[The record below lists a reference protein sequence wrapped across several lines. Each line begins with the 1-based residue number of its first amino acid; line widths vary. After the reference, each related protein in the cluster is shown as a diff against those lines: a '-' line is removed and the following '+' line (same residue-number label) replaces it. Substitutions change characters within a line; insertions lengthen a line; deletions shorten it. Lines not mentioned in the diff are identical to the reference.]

1 MEDINKKYESIIFSY
16 FDELQ
21 GTFTFEQYFHI
32 VLGATAIKW
41 INMNNKYVSSNQEMS
56 IFLDSYSSISI
67 ELQEELNCFEHQF
80 SEFDGIL
87 TGIMNKIFIYK
98 DKSAEKKLQAIFQMI
113 NSLIFRSQDE
123 IRKFINKL
131 VSIGIVQ
138 CGFNETPESVKE
150 IITGVMDF
158 QKVRRFADYCAGTS
172 GMAIDIYEY
181 LRAFEMH
188 KHVFYYGE
196 EINATNYLISKLLM
210 IVNEINE
217 YEIVNKDVLEYTD
230 NYDEAKF
237 DFIISD
243 IPQIIY
249 SDKKQNSNDPRLKYG
264 IPTRS
269 SSDWA
274 FAQNLVYH
282 LNANGKGVLLG
293 TKGTL
298 VRSNEANIREGIL
311 NDKLIECVIT
321 LPDNLYEK
329 TGIGTEMII
338 FNKNK
343 TDDRKNKVLFINA
356 SNYTYR
362 LNKNQHAITNEGINK
377 ILECYRCGFEEES
390 FSRFVDLEKI
400 KEYNYTLNP
409 KEYLDFDALK
419 NLFDKSVALKDVAEI
434 IKGVQVSK
442 EDLEELSKQPNYYLI
457 NIKDIENG
465 KINYDETSML
475 TYKKKEWIGKF
486 DIKPNDIILTS
497 KGSTVKFA
505 IVGDDFRTAFISSN
519 LTIIRV
525 NPNKYNAYVL
535 YEFLQSEVGARMIEG
550 IQTGTTIKLLN
561 NAQLGKIELPV
572 YDIEFMNEIGE
583 GLRWNKIEYEKS
595 LEEAKIKFQNN
606 REEFKER
613 LNL

>member
-16 FDELQ
+16 FDELR

-32 VLGATAIKW
+32 VLGATTIRW
-41 INMNNKYVSSNQEMS
+41 INMNNKYKASNERMS
-56 IFLDSYSSISI
+56 RFFDNEYGISI
-67 ELQEELNCFEHQF
+67 ELQQELYGFENQF

-87 TGIMNKIFIYK
+87 TGIMTNIFRYK
-98 DKSAEKKLQAIFQMI
+98 DKSAEKKLQVIFQMI
-113 NSLIFRSQDE
+113 NSLNFYSQDE

-131 VSIGIVQ
+131 VSTGIVQ
-138 CGFNETPESVKE
+138 CGFNETPESVKK
-150 IITGVMDF
+150 IITGIMDF
-158 QKVRRFADYCAGTS
+158 QKIRRFADYCAGAS
-172 GMAIDIYEY
+172 GVAIDIYEN
-181 LRAFEMH
+181 LRYFEMH

-196 EINATNYLISKLLM
+196 EINTTNYLISKLLM
-210 IVNEINE
+210 IINEIDE
-217 YEIVNKDVLEYTD
+217 YKIVNKDVLEYVD
-230 NYDEAKF
+230 NYNENF

-249 SDKKQNSNDPRLKYG
+249 SDRNQNSNDPRLKYG
-264 IPTRS
+264 IPTKS
-269 SSDWA
+269 SADWA
-274 FAQNLVYH
+274 FAQNLVHH
-282 LNANGKGVLLG
+282 LNHNGKGVLLG

-298 VRSNEANIREGIL
+298 VRSNEADIRKGIL

-343 TDDRKNKVLFINA
+343 TDDRMNKVLFINA

-362 LNKNQHAITNEGINK
+362 LNKNQHAITDEGINK
-377 ILECYRCGFEEES
+377 ILECYTYGFEEES
-390 FSRFVDLEKI
+390 FSKFVDLEKI

-419 NLFDKSVALKDVAEI
+419 DLFDKSVSLKDVAEI

-442 EDLEELSKQPNYYLI
+442 DDLEELSKQPDYYLI
-457 NIKDIENG
+457 NVKDIENG

-475 TYKKKEWIGKF
+475 TYKKKDWIGKF
-486 DIKPNDIILTS
+486 DIRPNDIILTS
-497 KGSTVKFA
+497 KGSTVKIA
-505 IVGDDFRTAFISSN
+505 IVGDDFKKAFISSN

-525 NPNKYNAYVL
+525 NTTKYDAYVL

-561 NAQLGKIELPV
+561 NAQLGKIELPL
-572 YDIEFMNEIGE
+572 YDINFMNEIGE
-583 GLRWNKIEYEKS
+583 EIKRNKSQYEKS
-595 LEEAKIKFQNN
+595 LEEVKIRFQNN
-606 REEFKER
+606 REEFKQR
-613 LNL
+613 LNF

>member
-16 FDELQ
+16 FDELR

-32 VLGATAIKW
+32 VLGATTIRW
-41 INMNNKYVSSNQEMS
+41 INFNNKYGSSNQKIS
-56 IFLDSYSSISI
+56 KFPYNYNSYM
-67 ELQEELNCFEHQF
+67 ELQEELNQFEHQF
-80 SEFDGIL
+80 SEFYGIL

-98 DKSAEKKLQAIFQMI
+98 DKSAEKKLQVIFQII
-113 NSLIFRSQDE
+113 NSLNFYSQDE

-131 VSIGIVQ
+131 VSTGIVQ
-138 CGFNETPESVKE
+138 CGFNETPESVKK
-150 IITGVMDF
+150 IITGIMDF
-158 QKVRRFADYCAGTS
+158 QKVTRFADYCAGAS
-172 GMAIDIYEY
+172 GVAIDIYEY
-181 LRAFEMH
+181 LRDFEIH

-196 EINATNYLISKLLM
+196 EINVTNYLISKLLM
-210 IVNEINE
+210 IVNEIDE
-217 YEIVNKDVLEYTD
+217 YELVNKDVLECADSYS
-230 NYDEAKF
+230 EGKF

-249 SDKKQNSNDPRLKYG
+249 SDRNQNSNDPRLKYG
-264 IPTRS
+264 IPTKS
-269 SSDWA
+269 SADWA

-282 LNANGKGVLLG
+282 LNDNGKGVLLG

-298 VRSNEANIREGIL
+298 VRSNEADIRKGIL

-343 TDDRKNKVLFINA
+343 IDDRKNKVLFINA
-356 SNYTYR
+356 SNYAYR
-362 LNKNQHAITNEGINK
+362 LNKNQHAITNDGINK
-377 ILECYRCGFEEES
+377 ILECYMYGFEEES
-390 FSRFVDLEKI
+390 FSKFVDLEKI

-419 NLFDKSVALKDVAEI
+419 DLFDKSVSLKDVAEI

-442 EDLEELSKQPNYYLI
+442 EDLEELSKQPDYYLI
-457 NIKDIENG
+457 NIKDIDNG

-475 TYKKKEWIGKF
+475 TYKKKDWIGKF

-497 KGSTVKFA
+497 KGSTVKIA
-505 IVGDDFRTAFISSN
+505 IVGDDFKTAFISSN

-525 NPNKYNAYVL
+525 NPTKYNAYVL

-561 NAQLGKIELPV
+561 NAQLGKIELPL
-572 YDIEFMNEIGE
+572 YDINFMNEIGE
-583 GLRWNKIEYEKS
+583 EIKRNKSEYEKS
-595 LEEAKIKFQNN
+595 LEEVKIRFQNN

-613 LNL
+613 LNF